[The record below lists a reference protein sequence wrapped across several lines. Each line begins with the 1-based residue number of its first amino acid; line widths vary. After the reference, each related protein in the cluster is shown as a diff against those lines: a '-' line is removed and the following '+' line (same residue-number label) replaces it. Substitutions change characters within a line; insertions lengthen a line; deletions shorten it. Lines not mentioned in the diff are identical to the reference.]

1 MKNWLKKDAAEEKDS
16 QCGNASEEPLPIINY
31 PEFLDRV
38 MGETELA
45 LSILEEFAGLVGQH
59 GEKLRQAVESG
70 DHESVRQIGHLIK
83 GESANISATA
93 LYQSSLAIEQA
104 GKSGNSAEQ
113 RKILPGIIEDIAGLT
128 KAIRHL
134 LQNRET

>member
-1 MKNWLKKDAAEEKDS
+1 MKNWLKKEAAEEKSS
-16 QCGNASEEPLPIINY
+16 QCGNSSEEPLQIINY

-38 MGETELA
+38 MGDTELA

-70 DHESVRQIGHLIK
+70 DNENVRQIGHLIK

-93 LYQSSLAIEQA
+93 LYQSSRAIEQA
-104 GKSGNSAEQ
+104 GKSGNSVEQ
-113 RKILPGIIEDIAGLT
+113 KELLRRIIEDITGLT
-128 KAIRHL
+128 EAIHHL
-134 LQNRET
+134 LQNRKA